1 MSLSACPIL
10 INDFIRFMHKHT
22 HPFLLMT
29 ILAMMSISGLIAS
42 DVFLPALPEMVSY
55 FSLTPAQGQALF
67 SLFLVSLAGMQL
79 LYGPLSDQFGRRKL
93 LLAGIGLF
101 TLASLC
107 IALATHFT
115 HIALLRI
122 FQAIG
127 ACAGITLARAI
138 VGDLYSKEDAG
149 KVFLAIFPV
158 IGMSPAIAPMIGG
171 WLYTQYGWRSC
182 FLFTA
187 GFAFVLLLL
196 IWRFLPETHA
206 PTKNVMISSWRQIF
220 ITYKTLLFHRPFL
233 HYAAIPCFAYAAY
246 FSFIVESPFLF
257 EQQGVAPSVMGFSY
271 ISLSLTYVLGNLCAR
286 HTLKTNTLDTTLTL
300 GYWFFFLGGL
310 GIMAALNPQAESF
323 LYSISA
329 MSLLTFGNGFLL
341 PLGTAGAITSAHHW
355 RGAASGL
362 MGFLQLSAA
371 ALATQL
377 SGWFSQHQADQLSL
391 FLCIITSTGFILFL
405 GTSYRSRNTKHA

>member
-1 MSLSACPIL
+1 MY
-10 INDFIRFMHKHT
+10 KHT
-22 HPFLLMT
+22 RSFIVMT
-29 ILAMMSISGLIAS
+29 ILTMMSISGLIAS
-42 DVFLPALPEMVSY
+42 DVFLPALPEITAY

-67 SLFLVSLAGMQL
+67 SLFLISLASMQL
-79 LYGPLSDQFGRRKL
+79 LYGPLSDKFGRRQL
-93 LLAGIGLF
+93 LLAGMGLF
-101 TLASLC
+101 AFASIC
-107 IALATHFT
+107 IVFATHFT

-122 FQAIG
+122 LQAIG

-138 VGDLYSKEDAG
+138 VGDLYSKEEAG
-149 KVFLAIFPV
+149 KVFLTIFPI

-187 GFAFVLLLL
+187 SFAFVLLLL
-196 IWRFLPETHA
+196 IWRFLPETHT
-206 PTKNVMISSWRQIF
+206 PSKNVMASSWRQIF
-220 ITYKTLLFHRPFL
+220 ITYKTLLFHPPFL

-257 EQQGVAPSVMGFSY
+257 KQQGVMPSMMGLSY

-286 HTLKTNTLDTTLTL
+286 HTLKTNTLDTTLTM

-310 GIMAALNPQAESF
+310 GMMAALNLRAESF
-323 LYSISA
+323 LCSISA

-341 PLGTAGAITSAHHW
+341 PLGTAGAITSADHW

-371 ALATQL
+371 ALAAQL
-377 SGWFSQHQADQLSL
+377 SGWLSQHQADQLSL
-391 FLCIITSTGFILFL
+391 FFGIITSTGFILFL